1 MRCYN
6 NHKRGDSVN
15 FFDKES
21 NIIEYFQTTCHGIIF
36 NSIKSIFIVNKVLK
50 SCHWKNWVDN
60 SKKSDPPPD
69 FYSDKYKLMM
79 EVMRVDDHTKKLKSG
94 KLYNATN
101 VAESKIYSELKS
113 KGIEDGVNGNKV
125 IVISHSNLPTEE
137 DHNYKFY
144 ISSFKRVLEKHN
156 SQIPLYKKNH
166 PKHKCVFLIIDESCA
181 YAQAN
186 NTEEL
191 PSEIITGAPYRAEI
205 HKHFFDEEF
214 INVLKEIKADY
225 VIWFSPYKHYI
236 VSGPVPLNLPNTA
249 VYDMK
254 KIRKVKSIHYPPD
267 LIFPTER

>member
-1 MRCYN
+1 MFLNY
-6 NHKRGDSVN
+6 
-15 FFDKES
+15 FDKES
-21 NIIEYFQTTCHGIIF
+21 NVIEHFQTTCHGIIF
-36 NSIKSIFIVNKVLK
+36 NSIESIFIVNKVLK
-50 SCHWKNWVDN
+50 SRHWKNWVNN

-101 VAESKIYSELKS
+101 VAESKIYSELKA

-144 ISSFKRVLEKHN
+144 LSSFKRVLEKHN
-156 SQIPLYKKNH
+156 SRISLYKKNH

-181 YAQAN
+181 YAQAHSI
-186 NTEEL
+186 EEL
-191 PSEIITGAPYRAEI
+191 PTELIPGTPFRAEI
-205 HKHFFDEEF
+205 HEHFHDGAF
-214 INVLKEIKADY
+214 IDILKEINVDF

-236 VSGPVPLNLPNTA
+236 VSDPTSLTLPNTA
-249 VYDMK
+249 VYEMK
-254 KIRKVKSIHYPPD
+254 KLKKVKKIYYPPN
-267 LIFPTER
+267 LIFPTEP